1 MSYAK
6 SSAGFPEITDVNNYY
21 PFGLNHIDGQISK
34 GKLGSYLSY
43 KYNGKELQETGM
55 YDYGARMYMPDLGR
69 WGVLD
74 RASEHVPEFSPYT
87 FTFNDPIGF
96 VDNDGEFPGPT
107 GAVIGILA
115 DYIGQVAGHYF
126 FDNMSFKDSMVKDI
140 NYWSLGISGVTGAL
154 TGGIDSF
161 KTTIT
166 SKVGKRIFVN
176 MIDYGVDVLVNTV
189 GGVLSDQLD
198 EGKFD
203 VWKSLTGGLIEA
215 GVGKLIP
222 LKYVDKLEKKLLHKM
237 NVNANKAA
245 KIKSKLGNVT
255 RKKTIKKLEAKL
267 QVAENNVI
275 NYTSAYTGVKTVND
289 VFKKTGVNGL
299 TDQLFKKEE
308 EPKKEGKLTIGEV
321 ISEKGIS
328 NQ

>member
-1 MSYAK
+1 M
-6 SSAGFPEITDVNNYY
+6 TR
-21 PFGLNHIDGQISK
+21 H
-34 GKLGSYLSY
+34 
-43 KYNGKELQETGM
+43 
-55 YDYGARMYMPDLGR
+55 
-69 WGVLD
+69 
-74 RASEHVPEFSPYT
+74 SPYNYA
-87 FTFNDPIGF
+87 FNNPLRFIDP
-96 VDNDGEFPGPT
+96 DGRQGTDWVHNRQTNNVYWNENATSQTTAGENETYLGKSGTYTTENGSTPGPT

-126 FDNMSFKDSMVKDI
+126 FDNYSFKDSMIKDI

-161 KTTIT
+161 KSTLT
-166 SKVGKRIFVN
+166 SGVGKKIFVN

-189 GGVLSDQLD
+189 GGVMADQLD
-198 EGKFD
+198 KGEFD

-215 GVGKLIP
+215 GLGRVIP

-255 RKKTIKKLEAKL
+255 RKKTIRKLEAKL
-267 QVAENNVI
+267 QVAENNVV

-299 TDQLFKKEE
+299 TDHLFKKDEQ
-308 EPKKEGKLTIGEV
+308 PKKGKLEVGEL
-321 ISEKGIS
+321 ISEGTEK
-328 NQ
+328 